1 MIFNTNTIL
10 ESRNYS
16 RKPIVEENNIEDT
29 SYFFETLNILLD
41 EQKQNNA
48 LILSLNNNIIN
59 ESSGSL
65 FKDLIKKIN
74 FKEIIKKIFNGFINL
89 INKIFSEFKVL
100 MLNLFGK
107 NKVIKHYKPEIEKF
121 DSIIYFSQERY
132 IYTYLDNS
140 TQITTFKSDLKKEL
154 STLTQDLSNF
164 KSYRSYDELYSNLEK
179 METESNTD
187 TTYFDH
193 IRSLTIGKDG
203 DITNEDYAKELYSYF
218 RNKGIKIEASNISP
232 EEIHDSCDRYF
243 KYKNTLK
250 IVEKEQND
258 LKSAAKRIEDDINK
272 LKLEDYVKDSLP
284 QQAQTSFIK
293 LLKNKCVRVSANC
306 DIYSKFFSA
315 KLDAIKEAY
324 KQDTTILNEVCKE
337 IVRNGGNK

>member
-16 RKPIVEENNIEDT
+16 RKSIVEENNIEDT

-74 FKEIIKKIFNGFINL
+74 FKEIIKKIFTGFINL
-89 INKIFSEFKVL
+89 INKIFSQFKVF

-107 NKVIKHYKPEIEKF
+107 DKVIKHYKSQIERF
-121 DSIIYFSQERY
+121 DSNVYFPETRY

-140 TQITTFKSDLKKEL
+140 TQLTTFKNDLEKEL
-154 STLTQDLSNF
+154 STLILSLSGF
-164 KSYRSYDELYSNLEK
+164 KNYRSYEELYSKLDQMKYEA
-179 METESNTD
+179 ETT

-193 IRSLTIGKDG
+193 IRSLTLGKD
-203 DITNEDYAKELYSYF
+203 DYISNEEFGKELHAYF
-218 RNKGIKIEASNISP
+218 RNKGIMIEASYIGPS
-232 EEIHDSCDRYF
+232 EIHDSCSRYF
-243 KYKNTLK
+243 NYKNTLK
-250 IVEKEQND
+250 LAEKDQKD
-258 LKSAAKRIEDDINK
+258 LKTTAERIKNDINK
-272 LKLEDYVKDSLP
+272 FKLEDYVKDSLP
-284 QQAQTSFIK
+284 QEAQTVFLQ
-293 LLKNKCVRVSANC
+293 LLKNKCIRVGSDC
-306 DIYSKFFSA
+306 DIYSKFFTA
-315 KLDAIKEAY
+315 KLDAIKESF
-324 KQDTTILNEVCKE
+324 KQDTKVLNEVCKE